1 MPDEGRPTV
10 SAQHEA
16 MRTEGKLPGA
26 SATGLGSTADGD
38 KVDDLQRALEVE
50 MVDFLRGQNSKLADE
65 VWLEREVRSS
75 KFALDR
81 VAVPPLL
88 QQSGYWNAGFD
99 RIPSNP
105 HALSATAACA
115 APASDSR
122 CLHGDDRLQARA
134 QHGSCDDQRLL
145 GRASQHELGGYQDC
159 SRALHAFEHGGDHD
173 RSRALHLQEL
183 AGHFDQVRASTGHG
197 EHREQD
203 RAPGMHG
210 DLPGHGRALGMDVG
224 ANGLCDKGP
233 LDFCQ
238 LPRPGVGGGG
248 VGDDM
253 RPSHWPENAVTTMNT
268 KGELPDLP
276 ANSSPLQFGD
286 WLHLIAPSMKD
297 ISGVAGWWWENTL
310 REAHCYY
317 SQWKESSPLQRI
329 RIRPVLPD
337 ALMEHKFQRTEQ
349 RGIQMLLKAI
359 PETEQQALVTE
370 RALSTTAILYRLLD
384 LASNLRNWRRHFG
397 RAQEVQAVL
406 PDGILLLKALDGPLQ
421 HLASLDP
428 QAAFRLAQSR
438 MQLQLDERPVHS
450 NLWAFSQCLLAEA
463 ETLCLLATSTTSTV
477 QSPLKLKPMDAM
489 NVTTPKKPLMDNG
502 VTNATA
508 DTPCKWFRSDAGC
521 RAGKNCKWSHSW
533 EGIDNKNAR
542 CWICGSAQHRKNDC
556 KVKGGGK
563 KFDESK
569 DSGGGGPGPANA
581 TKSSSAASSSL
592 TSSSAT
598 APQPKVNEMNA
609 MSSTTSPSDAKAT
622 SEAGDCGK
630 KANDAGTGGEAV
642 KSEKSSA
649 SDLLHE
655 ATQLLKT
662 LQVRP
667 KLHVMQIN
675 SLEQAEPDRTLVDS
689 GATHGLRAATDIS
702 EWDAAE
708 ATVVQLASGST
719 EDFRLKRGTRTL
731 LAHPS
736 GSTPL
741 IVPMSALDDLDYKL
755 EWSSGTCRIYD
766 DEGRTLTV
774 TVVNGCPM
782 IPQDEG
788 RQLLQ
793 WWEHYQMYQRKK
805 LAVIKTMLLGDDVVD
820 RTNMTLDVAVT
831 LKLKHVFPDLP
842 DHVMAKLVPYLG
854 MVNSETFGAKL
865 PWNRRKRRRLDRAKH
880 VVVHLFSG
888 RDHKFWEQQR
898 ASADTEVLC
907 VDLEGSISASLHD
920 KNIFAYLLTLCAS
933 GRVKSILAGPPCR
946 TVSALRYQQDDG
958 PGILRCDQHPYG
970 RPDLSVSDAELVLGD
985 VILWY
990 RMLAL
995 YIVAEEVR
1003 TPEQLPTQLVV
1014 EQREDP
1020 ARYRDAQDVA
1030 KNQYFSNFRTIEWKN
1045 FAAKYG
1051 VQLYH
1056 CDQYP
1061 MGHAKRKPT
1070 TLAST
1075 SVEFG
1080 QLDGIR
1086 GGPPDEA
1093 TAAAKFR
1100 SLPMEDRFKV
1110 SKSWAMAIAAAVRFH
1125 LKESEGLHA
1134 SLRPR
1139 AEGPEHQVP
1148 FSVPPSEHSSM
1159 QPQTAESDPNE
1170 IEVDGQHA
1178 SLRPLIE
1185 GQETLE
1191 HFSVQSLRPDSLQQ
1205 PNDDDITIPRDLK
1218 YSLRSDITFQSF
1230 ETRF

>member
-1 MPDEGRPTV
+1 
-10 SAQHEA
+10 
-16 MRTEGKLPGA
+16 
-26 SATGLGSTADGD
+26 
-38 KVDDLQRALEVE
+38 
-50 MVDFLRGQNSKLADE
+50 
-65 VWLEREVRSS
+65 
-75 KFALDR
+75 
-81 VAVPPLL
+81 
-88 QQSGYWNAGFD
+88 
-99 RIPSNP
+99 
-105 HALSATAACA
+105 
-115 APASDSR
+115 
-122 CLHGDDRLQARA
+122 
-134 QHGSCDDQRLL
+134 
-145 GRASQHELGGYQDC
+145 
-159 SRALHAFEHGGDHD
+159 
-173 RSRALHLQEL
+173 
-183 AGHFDQVRASTGHG
+183 
-197 EHREQD
+197 
-203 RAPGMHG
+203 
-210 DLPGHGRALGMDVG
+210 
-224 ANGLCDKGP
+224 
-233 LDFCQ
+233 
-238 LPRPGVGGGG
+238 
-248 VGDDM
+248 
-253 RPSHWPENAVTTMNT
+253 
-268 KGELPDLP
+268 
-276 ANSSPLQFGD
+276 
-286 WLHLIAPSMKD
+286 
-297 ISGVAGWWWENTL
+297 
-310 REAHCYY
+310 
-317 SQWKESSPLQRI
+317 
-329 RIRPVLPD
+329 
-337 ALMEHKFQRTEQ
+337 
-349 RGIQMLLKAI
+349 MLLKAI

-370 RALSTTAILYRLLD
+370 RALSTTAILYRLLIRFQPGGAGEKQILLQQLTTVPKASNVQD

-502 VTNATA
+502 VTNGKGKGATA

-542 CWICGSAQHRKNDC
+542 CWICGSTQHRKNDC

-569 DSGGGGPGPANA
+569 DSGGGNRPGSANA
-581 TKSSSAASSSL
+581 TKSSSRASSSL

-609 MSSTTSPSDAKAT
+609 MSSTTSPSDAKA
-622 SEAGDCGK
+622 SSDAGDCGK
-630 KANDAGTGGEAV
+630 QASDAGTGGEAV

-667 KLHVMQIN
+667 KLHVMQIS
-675 SLEQAEPDRTLVDS
+675 SLEQAEQDRALVDS
-689 GATHGLRAATDIS
+689 GATHGLRAATDLS

-736 GSTPL
+736 GSTAL
-741 IVPMSALDDLDYKL
+741 VVPMSALDDLEYKL

-788 RQLLQ
+788 RHLLQ
-793 WWEHYQMYQRKK
+793 WCEHYQMYQRKK
-805 LAVIKTMLLGDDVVD
+805 LAVIKTMLLGEDVVD

-854 MVNSETFGAKL
+854 MVNSENFGAKL

-880 VVVHLFSG
+880 VVVHLFSVP
-888 RDHKFWEQQR
+888 DHKFWEQQC

-907 VDLEGSISASLHD
+907 VDTEGPIPANLHD

-958 PGILRCDQHPYG
+958 PGILRCDQYPYG
-970 RPDLSVSDAELVLGD
+970 RPDLSVADAELVLGD

-1003 TPEQLPTQLVV
+1003 APEQLPTQLVV
-1014 EQREDP
+1014 EQPEDP

-1030 KNQYFSNFRTIEWKN
+1030 KNHYFSNFRTTEWKN

-1051 VQLYH
+1051 LSCIIVI
-1056 CDQYP
+1056 
-1061 MGHAKRKPT
+1061 
-1070 TLAST
+1070 ST
-1075 SVEFG
+1075 
-1080 QLDGIR
+1080 
-1086 GGPPDEA
+1086 P
-1093 TAAAKFR
+1093 
-1100 SLPMEDRFKV
+1100 
-1110 SKSWAMAIAAAVRFH
+1110 WAMSSGSLQH
-1125 LKESEGLHA
+1125 W
-1134 SLRPR
+1134 LRPR
-1139 AEGPEHQVP
+1139 W
-1148 FSVPPSEHSSM
+1148 
-1159 QPQTAESDPNE
+1159 
-1170 IEVDGQHA
+1170 
-1178 SLRPLIE
+1178 SL
-1185 GQETLE
+1185 
-1191 HFSVQSLRPDSLQQ
+1191 DS
-1205 PNDDDITIPRDLK
+1205 
-1218 YSLRSDITFQSF
+1218 
-1230 ETRF
+1230 